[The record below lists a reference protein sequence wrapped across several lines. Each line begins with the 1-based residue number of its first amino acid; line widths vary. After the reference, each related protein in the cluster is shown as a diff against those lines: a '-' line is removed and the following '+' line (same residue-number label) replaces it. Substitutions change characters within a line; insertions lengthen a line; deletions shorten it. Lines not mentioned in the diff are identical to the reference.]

1 MADNSLTRR
10 EMLKATAAIG
20 MAALA
25 GSASGLAMD
34 APKPAG
40 PTIGIQMGLP
50 PLATGDLDQLF
61 DDLRKRGGGQCVVSI
76 YLYIRACDG
85 GDAGQGISWREFC
98 DSTYGIL
105 WADIAEI

>member
-25 GSASGLAMD
+25 GTASEAAAQAVS

-61 DDLRKRGGGQCVVSI
+61 DDLRKRGG
-76 YLYIRACDG
+76 
-85 GDAGQGISWREFC
+85 
-98 DSTYGIL
+98 
-105 WADIAEI
+105 